1 MQKTRWVDQRKFS
14 FSFDLALVTQ
24 LIDIRKSIKLIM
36 IKNLNYCGRAANC
49 HFLWRVKLRS
59 QTLGVLGHSVCRR
72 ARQECLHL
80 RVSGV
85 SLCLQ
90 PQLLA
95 SYRLYVSH
103 NTLRSSRRSGSPRT
117 RSQSQPV
124 RLLLLCPRSNWSE
137 SHATREPRW
146 RSSLPPRHQQESERA
161 GETSCQPSLEN
172 HILNKWG
179 MSHLPTWS
187 YFDRF

>member
-1 MQKTRWVDQRKFS
+1 MQKTTWVYQRMFS

-24 LIDIRKSIKLIM
+24 LIDIRKSIKLM
-36 IKNLNYCGRAANC
+36 FKDLNYCGRAAND
-49 HFLWRVKLRS
+49 HFLWRAKLRS
-59 QTLGVLGHSVCRR
+59 QTLGVSGCSVCRR

-85 SLCLQ
+85 SLCFQ

-103 NTLRSSRRSGSPRT
+103 NILRSFRRSGSPR
-117 RSQSQPV
+117 SQSQPA
-124 RLLLLCPRSNWSE
+124 RQLLLCPRSNWSE

-146 RSSLPPRHQQESERA
+146 RGSLPPRYQQESERA

-187 YFDRF
+187 YFARF

>member
-1 MQKTRWVDQRKFS
+1 MQRTRWVDQRKFS
-14 FSFDLALVTQ
+14 FSFYLALVTQ
-24 LIDIRKSIKLIM
+24 LIDIRKSIKLKTWLKTLI
-36 IKNLNYCGRAANC
+36 IAAGRQMVISCDASSC
-49 HFLWRVKLRS
+49 VHKHLCF
-59 QTLGVLGHSVCRR
+59 GCSVCRR

-103 NTLRSSRRSGSPRT
+103 NTLRSSRRSGSPR
-117 RSQSQPV
+117 SPSQPV
-124 RLLLLCPRSNWSE
+124 RPRRLCPRSNWSE

-179 MSHLPTWS
+179 MSHLPTWR
-187 YFDRF
+187 YFARF